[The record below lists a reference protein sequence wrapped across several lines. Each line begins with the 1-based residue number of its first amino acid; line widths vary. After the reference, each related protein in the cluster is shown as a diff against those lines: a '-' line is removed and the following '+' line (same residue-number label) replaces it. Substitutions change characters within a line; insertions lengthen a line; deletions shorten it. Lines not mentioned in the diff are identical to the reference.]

1 MRRSARPTVSG
12 VSPMRMDAPS
22 GPAAGNKRLR
32 RSQLSSARSPCVVS
46 GRSWARAPGRSDG
59 GMGCSATAARSTPAM
74 RRRFAGGGALEVGTV
89 IWATALRTDHAR
101 IDVPV
106 PDNRGRPIHQR
117 GVTGWPGLCFVRLT
131 RQHTRARRSWAG

>member
-1 MRRSARPTVSG
+1 MPRDRRQLTENGSASSLTVA
-12 VSPMRMDAPS
+12 SPS
-22 GPAAGNKRLR
+22 
-32 RSQLSSARSPCVVS
+32 
-46 GRSWARAPGRSDG
+46 
-59 GMGCSATAARSTPAM
+59 
-74 RRRFAGGGALEVGTV
+74 V

-131 RQHTRARRSWAG
+131 RQHTRGSALLGWVKDDAESIAHQIDVRG

>member
-1 MRRSARPTVSG
+1 MG
-12 VSPMRMDAPS
+12 
-22 GPAAGNKRLR
+22 
-32 RSQLSSARSPCVVS
+32 SS
-46 GRSWARAPGRSDG
+46 PGRSDG

-89 IWATALRTDHAR
+89 IWATALPTDHAR

-117 GVTGWPGLCFVRLT
+117 GVTGWPGPVLGQAHPATHSGSALLGWVKDDAESIAHQIDVR
-131 RQHTRARRSWAG
+131 G

>member
-1 MRRSARPTVSG
+1 
-12 VSPMRMDAPS
+12 
-22 GPAAGNKRLR
+22 
-32 RSQLSSARSPCVVS
+32 
-46 GRSWARAPGRSDG
+46 
-59 GMGCSATAARSTPAM
+59 MGCSATAARSTPAM

-131 RQHTRARRSWAG
+131 RQHTRGSALLGWVKDDAESIAHQIDVRG